1 MAEHHDEPLMPY
13 REPGEEKLGIFP
25 SQPPFRVVEA
35 APIATHTLP
44 VALKVL
50 LAFNALVIAVHVWV
64 AQAIR
69 LPPGYQLRTDAKGG
83 GPGDGLYLLFVLALL
98 VLPALVIILSDLGVL
113 VWAFVA
119 RRRRACKA
127 LLLAIALWCLAIA
140 FELR

>member
-1 MAEHHDEPLMPY
+1 MSGPL
-13 REPGEEKLGIFP
+13 
-25 SQPPFRVVEA
+25 
-35 APIATHTLP
+35 ATHTLP
-44 VALKVL
+44 AALKVL
-50 LAFNALVIAVHVWV
+50 LAFNALAIAVHVWV

-113 VWAFVA
+113 VWAIVA

-127 LLLAIALWCLAIA
+127 LLLAVALWCSSHCFRAEMMNQFLGVQIYA
-140 FELR
+140 